1 LQNRRHAVV
10 EFVIDSATVTV
21 RIPNQSDLINAWDV
35 GKDRWLWREIIRFA
49 VYWAMTNSSSLL
61 QKCPADEL
69 IFHTIGFTLAPR
81 AVLAM
86 ISIC

>member
-35 GKDRWLWREIIRFA
+35 GKDRWLWRINQSVNNKVR
-49 VYWAMTNSSSLL
+49 
-61 QKCPADEL
+61 
-69 IFHTIGFTLAPR
+69 IGLK
-81 AVLAM
+81 
-86 ISIC
+86 